1 MVVNVYYKRDGA
13 SLRAARTT
21 VCRTVARASGCCR
34 PKAVIPRHTSKLNAT
49 APCHSNCPLATAKK
63 AGASKMSENGTTES
77 VCLCY
82 TVVCSALTA
91 LILPSVRG
99 LKGLM

>member
-1 MVVNVYYKRDGA
+1 MVRACERQGKQSAGL
-13 SLRAARTT
+13 LRGRRG
-21 VCRTVARASGCCR
+21 V

-77 VCLCY
+77 VCLRY